1 MIVKLSDEELSEL
14 IAEVARKDAIPL
26 VGLLRGKKNVNELKI
41 AERMKLTVNQVRSLL
56 YSLSA
61 HGLVFNIKR
70 KDKKKG
76 WYFYFW
82 NLNEKNAFNLKQDV
96 NQRKLTEFKSQL
108 KIEEKVNYFVCP
120 DECAR
125 ISSEDALE
133 NDFKCPECGKLTV
146 QESNIPRI
154 VKLKEQIKKIEE
166 ELKKDKL
173 ELMKEQERL
182 AKKGLKKVKNI
193 IKKKSKKLIKKKK
206 RR

>member
-14 IAEVARKDAIPL
+14 IAEVARKDAVPL
-26 VGLLRGKKNVNELKI
+26 VGLLRGKKNVNELKL
-41 AERMKLTVNQVRSLL
+41 AEKMKLTVNQIRSLL

-76 WYFYFW
+76 WYIYFW
-82 NLNEKNAFNLKQDV
+82 NLNEKNAFNLKQAV
-96 NQRKLTEFKSQL
+96 NMRKLTELKSQL
-108 KIEEKVNYFVCP
+108 KLEEKINYFVCP

-125 ISSEDALE
+125 VSSEDALE
-133 NDFKCPECGKLTV
+133 NDFKCPDCGKLMV

-154 VKLKEQIKKIEE
+154 VKLKEQIKNIEE

-173 ELMKEQERL
+173 ILMKEQERL
-182 AKKGLKKVKNI
+182 AKKSLKKVKKI
-193 IKKKSKKLIKKKK
+193 VKKKPIKKKK